1 MLFSCSGGKGTKE
14 VNMQTMIT
22 QQSDSLT
29 MVYTKNGIKE
39 YRFWTPLMERYE
51 FARDPYMEFRY
62 GINIVTFDSLGRDN
76 SKMRADYAIFYE
88 KRELWETRG
97 NVVGESADGRKL
109 YTQQLFWDQKTDKVF
124 SNVDCRIVDGADEFV
139 GEGFESD
146 GDFKNWLFRESEGRM
161 WVDASQSDT
170 PQPNEEGG
178 AVSGEEQKVESTS
191 APAVNPRSY
200 LDEQEEKMRKGQDKR
215 DNARSKSESRKE
227 QNKKQNKERNGSP
240 AKERNLEINK
250 AGKGFAKERFARPMG
265 EGGAKPTLTQT
276 PTEL

>member
-1 MLFSCSGGKGTKE
+1 M
-14 VNMQTMIT
+14 
-22 QQSDSLT
+22 
-29 MVYTKNGIKE
+29 
-39 YRFWTPLMERYE
+39 
-51 FARDPYMEFRY
+51 
-62 GINIVTFDSLGRDN
+62 
-76 SKMRADYAIFYE
+76 
-88 KRELWETRG
+88 
-97 NVVGESADGRKL
+97 
-109 YTQQLFWDQKTDKVF
+109 
-124 SNVDCRIVDGADEFV
+124 DCRIVDGADEFV

-170 PQPNEEGG
+170 PQPNKEGG

-215 DNARSKSESRKE
+215 DNARSKLESRKE
-227 QNKKQNKERNGSP
+227 QNKKQNKERNGSS

-250 AGKGFAKERFARPMG
+250 AGKGFDKERFARPMG
-265 EGGAKPTLTQT
+265 EGGAKPTLTQP